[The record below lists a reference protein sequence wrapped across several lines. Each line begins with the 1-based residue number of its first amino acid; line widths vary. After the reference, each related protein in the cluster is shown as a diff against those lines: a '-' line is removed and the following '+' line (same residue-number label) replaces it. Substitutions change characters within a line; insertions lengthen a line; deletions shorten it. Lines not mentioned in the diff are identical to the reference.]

1 MSTLF
6 PVTTVGSWS
15 RTLPLLTALR
25 KRQAG
30 ETSEET
36 FQAVADQAVLD
47 CLRFQDEAGVD
58 IVTDGELRRD
68 NFYSFVAEKLDGCR
82 LMTMSELM
90 DYIPDRARFEEIL
103 RAADV
108 PAFAMKN
115 PVVYDK
121 IKVSGKGLSV
131 DEAEFLKANTDK
143 AIKIPLPGPFHLT
156 RAAWFPGISKDA
168 YPTRED
174 LAADIVAVLRAEIIA
189 LRDLGVAFVQL
200 DEPTLTQ
207 VVYGEES
214 EETFMCAALASRR
227 DPTEELEFALELV
240 NETVRGIDGI
250 RTGVHVCRGNWSRKE
265 SVLLEGNYGPLLP
278 HLVRMEVDQLV
289 LEMATPRA
297 GEVEVFKE
305 YANEKEIGLGVVNPR
320 SDEIESPSTVLER
333 TRAFL
338 QWFDPEMI
346 YLNPDCGFGTFA
358 ERSLNP
364 PEVAF
369 KKLKVISD
377 AAETLRAEYG
387 A

>member
-1 MSTLF
+1 MSALF

-30 ETSEET
+30 EISEET
-36 FQAVADQAVLD
+36 FQEAADEAVLE
-47 CLRFQDEAGVD
+47 CLRLQDEAGVD

-115 PVVYDK
+115 PVVFDK
-121 IKVSGKGLSV
+121 IKVSGSGLSV

-143 AIKIPLPGPFHLT
+143 PIKIPLPGPFHLT

-174 LAADIVAVLRAEIIA
+174 LAADIVAVLRQEIIA

-207 VVYGEES
+207 VVYG
-214 EETFMCAALASRR
+214 
-227 DPTEELEFALELV
+227 
-240 NETVRGIDGI
+240 
-250 RTGVHVCRGNWSRKE
+250 
-265 SVLLEGNYGPLLP
+265 
-278 HLVRMEVDQLV
+278 
-289 LEMATPRA
+289 
-297 GEVEVFKE
+297 
-305 YANEKEIGLGVVNPR
+305 
-320 SDEIESPSTVLER
+320 
-333 TRAFL
+333 
-338 QWFDPEMI
+338 
-346 YLNPDCGFGTFA
+346 
-358 ERSLNP
+358 
-364 PEVAF
+364 
-369 KKLKVISD
+369 
-377 AAETLRAEYG
+377 
-387 A
+387 